1 MQIALVLA
9 LLAGADALKVT
20 PVKPARAPVS
30 NALALRG
37 GASLGPLTPEILT
50 KVQVALGVLYAAEM
64 FGVSPITPD
73 PVAKY
78 YPSGSAST
86 GAALQWFGLALLWFN
101 GFLYYCTSS
110 LGVSAVEIQK
120 SAAVAW
126 AGALLLYT
134 SQVNK
139 GAVKP
144 SEAPYLQGTMTALSA
159 YAGFVE

>member
-9 LLAGADALKVT
+9 LLAGADALKA

-50 KVQVALGVLYAAEM
+50 KVQVALGGLYALEM

-86 GAALQWFGLALLWFN
+86 ASALQWFGISLLHFN
-101 GFLYYCTSS
+101 GLVYYCTFS

-120 SAAVAW
+120 FMAVAW
-126 AGALLLYT
+126 ASALLLYT
-134 SQVNK
+134 SHVNK

-144 SEAPYLQGTMTALSA
+144 SEAPYLQGAMVALSA

>member
-50 KVQVALGVLYAAEM
+50 KIQVALGVLYALEM

-86 GAALQWFGLALLWFN
+86 ASALQWFGISLLHFN
-101 GFLYYCTSS
+101 GLVYYCTFS

-120 SAAVAW
+120 FMAVAW
-126 AGALLLYT
+126 ASALLLYT
-134 SQVNK
+134 SHVNK

-144 SEAPYLQGTMTALSA
+144 SEAPYLQGAMVALSA